1 MNRNETIT
9 VVSGLPRSGTSMM
22 MAMLDAGG
30 IPPITDGLRTADD
43 DNRKGY
49 YEFERVKKIKEDNAW
64 LDDARGKA
72 VKIISQLLLGLPETH
87 RYTVLFMQR
96 KMAELLASQ
105 RQMLIRRG
113 ADKRDVSD
121 EEMGRLLSVH
131 VEQVRKWIAGR
142 PNVDCLFVDYNET
155 LADAGPVIE
164 RINEFLGGELDVAAM
179 KAVVDQSL
187 YRQRS

>member
-43 DNRKGY
+43 DNPKGY
-49 YEFERVKKIKEDNAW
+49 YEFERVKKIKEDTAW
-64 LDDARGKA
+64 LDDAHGKA